1 MLVGTTQIAV
11 SANYID
17 GSNFQRH
24 LQELRWQA
32 IAESQPDQS
41 HGGGHSQQRELE
53 KEGEE
58 GEEAGGGRVQD
69 GGRTAALLRAFEAD
83 GFDHSMQMDMASDAP
98 WKEFT
103 RMKNA

>member
-1 MLVGTTQIAV
+1 MRFGTTQIAV
-11 SANYID
+11 SANYVD

-32 IAESQPDQS
+32 IAESQQDQS
-41 HGGGHSQQRELE
+41 RGGGHSQQRELR
-53 KEGEE
+53 KDDDDG
-58 GEEAGGGRVQD
+58 GEAGGGRVQD

-98 WKEFT
+98 WEEFK
-103 RMKNA
+103 RMRK